1 MSIHQFSFSLELLH
15 GEACMML
22 RFGILMKTVMITNPW
37 FAAEQCLHTAKDFSA
52 SHATLPTRML
62 GICLPRKPSHT
73 MSLALPEVEN
83 TCLPKGSSK

>member
-22 RFGILMKTVMITNPW
+22 HFGILMKTVVITHSW

-52 SHATLPTRML
+52 SHAACQQRFGSTQEA
-62 GICLPRKPSHT
+62 G
-73 MSLALPEVEN
+73 
-83 TCLPKGSSK
+83 KGQNHDS